1 MVNLAS
7 LSSKLYCLCHL
18 SVLTVFLS
26 VSVSHLFFPV
36 ESNAGFR
43 SYQYSYEYTIT

>member
-26 VSVSHLFFPV
+26 VSNLFSPV